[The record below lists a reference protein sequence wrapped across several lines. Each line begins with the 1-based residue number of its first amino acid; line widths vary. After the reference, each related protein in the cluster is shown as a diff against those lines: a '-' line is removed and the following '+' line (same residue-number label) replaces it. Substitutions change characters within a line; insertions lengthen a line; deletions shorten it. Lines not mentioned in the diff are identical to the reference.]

1 MAVVTI
7 KSDVMKKLL
16 LVIILLVIVLFI
28 GLNFRGFHAG
38 KDDRTLLTVKS
49 TASNTQNKDC
59 AFHTCFDVLLCSLS
73 RRDKISVYVYDEPLF
88 IDTNGNQLNLP
99 YSVEYKK
106 LIQAV
111 KSSQYYQSNF
121 SEACLFIPPVDT
133 LSQPRLNTAEVS
145 RSLAS
150 LPG

>member
-1 MAVVTI
+1 MAIVTI
-7 KSDVMKKLL
+7 KSDVTKKVL
-16 LVIILLVIVLFI
+16 LVTILLAIVFFI
-28 GLNFRGFHAG
+28 GLNFRGFHTR
-38 KDDRTLLTVKS
+38 KDDRTVLSVKNE
-49 TASNTQNKDC
+49 ASSTQNKDC

-88 IDTNGNQLNLP
+88 VDSNGNQLNLP
-99 YSVEYKK
+99 HSVEYKQ

-111 KSSQYYQSNF
+111 KASIYYQSNI
-121 SEACLFIPPVDT
+121 SKACLFIPPVDT
-133 LSQPRLNTAEVS
+133 LSQPRMNTAEVS